1 MKKRIGILNSGGDCA
16 GLNTVIDAVVKSL
29 SVNDEYEIIGFYRGY
44 EGLLEGNYV
53 QLDKAYTSQHR
64 WIGGTILKST
74 NKGNFP
80 CKKED
85 EEFDSQ
91 ELEIIERAYKNYT
104 DLGLEGLV
112 VLGGDGTLYTAYR
125 LQKFGFNIIGIPK
138 SIDNDLNATT
148 FTFGFHTAVQL
159 ANNAI
164 DALHTTANSHDRIM
178 ILEVMGRDA
187 GWIALYSG
195 VAGGANIIL
204 IPEIP
209 FDYSEV
215 KKFLDYRYDTL
226 NKSSIIVVS
235 EAAKDIYNES
245 TFNNWDPLTKGQI
258 RYGGIGQKLADYI
271 NQNTNYEA
279 RSTSLGHIQRGG
291 SPIAFDKVIS
301 TQLGAF
307 GARLV
312 RDAKWGTMV
321 TYNDNG
327 ISEVSLDKGVLSLK
341 LIDPNSQLVQ
351 IAREIGIS
359 FGNKS

>member
-29 SVNDEYEIIGFYRGY
+29 SKDDEYEIIGFLRGY

-53 QLDKAYTSQHR
+53 QLDKAYTSQYR

-80 CKKED
+80 CKRD
-85 EEFDSQ
+85 NEEFDSQ
-91 ELEIIERAYKNYT
+91 ELEVIERAYKNYT

-125 LQKFGFNIIGIPK
+125 LQKFGFNIIGVPK

-164 DALHTTANSHDRIM
+164 DSLHTTANSHDRIM

-195 VAGGANIIL
+195 IAGGANIIL

-209 FDYSEV
+209 FDYNKITE
-215 KKFLDYRYDTL
+215 FLDYRYNTL

-235 EAAKDIYNES
+235 EAAKSLNEEA
-245 TFNNWDPLTKGQI
+245 TFSGVNSEGKVI
-258 RYGGIGQKLADYI
+258 YGGIGQKLAHYI
-271 NQNTNYEA
+271 NANTNYEA

-307 GARLV
+307 ASRMV
-312 RDAKWGTMV
+312 KQNNWGTMV
-321 TYNDNG
+321 VYNDNG
-327 ISEVSLDKGVLSLK
+327 ITQVSLDKGVLELK
-341 LIDPNSQLVQ
+341 LVEPNSQLVQ
-351 IAREIGIS
+351 IAKEIGIC
-359 FGNKS
+359 FGD

>member
-16 GLNTVIDAVVKSL
+16 GLNTVIDAVVKAL
-29 SVNDEYEIIGFYRGY
+29 SKDDEYEIIGFYRGY

-53 QLDKAYTSQHR
+53 QLDKAYTTQYR

-80 CKKED
+80 CKKD
-85 EEFDSQ
+85 NEEFDSQ
-91 ELEIIERAYKNYT
+91 ELEVIEKAYKNYT
-104 DLGLEGLV
+104 DLGLDGLV
-112 VLGGDGTLYTAYR
+112 ILGGDGTLYTAYR
-125 LQKFGFNIIGIPK
+125 LQKFGFNIIGVPK

-195 VAGGANIIL
+195 IAGGANIIL

-209 FDYSEV
+209 FSYNKIKE
-215 KKFLDYRYDTL
+215 FLDYRYNTL

-235 EAAKDIYNES
+235 EAAKNVDEGAS
-245 TFNNWDPLTKGQI
+245 FNNWDPLTKGQI

-301 TQLGAF
+301 TQLGAYA
-307 GARLV
+307 ARMV
-312 RDAKWGTMV
+312 RSGNWGTMIA
-321 TYNDNG
+321 YNDNG
-327 ISEVSLDKGVLSLK
+327 INEVSLDKGVLELK
-341 LIDPNSQLVQ
+341 LVEPNSQLVNL
-351 IAREIGIS
+351 AKEIGIS
-359 FGNKS
+359 FGD